1 MLSFIGKYLSFYP
14 TDVCSFSAFYE
25 LNQQVSLIKYVEN
38 EISNSTYLKK
48 KKKKEKKK
56 QKREVLNFESYCY
69 FK

>member
-38 EISNSTYLKK
+38 EISNSTSLKK
-48 KKKKEKKK
+48 KKERKKK